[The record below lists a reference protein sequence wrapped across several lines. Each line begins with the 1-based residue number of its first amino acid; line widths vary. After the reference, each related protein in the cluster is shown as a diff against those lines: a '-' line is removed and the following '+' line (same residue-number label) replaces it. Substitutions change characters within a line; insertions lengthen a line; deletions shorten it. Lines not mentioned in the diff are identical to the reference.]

1 MVHLYFPDDHRW
13 SANVSWVLGAAPFG
27 GADIAEVHRVG
38 RVLRTRLGDD
48 DAWFTEWT
56 ELGDRL
62 MQRAEVAE
70 EMGHPIS
77 AANAYLRACHYL
89 QTADRVRFPKDELAL
104 DVYRRSVDC
113 FHRYAALTDTPS
125 VERVEISFEQ
135 ASLPGYFVPGR
146 GDGRRPCVMFVGG
159 LGLTKEI
166 KYLRGV
172 PDLVRRGISC
182 LVFDGPGNG
191 EALRFRGFPWRYD
204 YEVVARAALSYLDG
218 RDDVDPDRIGIM
230 GISSGGYSV
239 PRRRRCRA
247 AACGLRSLG
256 SPVGLRGDLAHP
268 DRVRLFHVVHAAGGL
283 HWLGPGRGL
292 APGRSGKA
300 WGLPT

>member
-1 MVHLYFPDDHRW
+1 
-13 SANVSWVLGAAPFG
+13 
-27 GADIAEVHRVG
+27 
-38 RVLRTRLGDD
+38 
-48 DAWFTEWT
+48 
-56 ELGDRL
+56 